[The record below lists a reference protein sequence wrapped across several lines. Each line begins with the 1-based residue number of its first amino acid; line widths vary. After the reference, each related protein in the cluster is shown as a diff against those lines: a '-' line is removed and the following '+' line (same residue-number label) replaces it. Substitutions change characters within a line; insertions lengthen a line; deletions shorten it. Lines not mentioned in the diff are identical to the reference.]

1 LNQRITLKPLLN
13 VWNFDSGVLL
23 ESRRPTLYEDQED
36 VLGLVITHAQAL
48 IWIMNLAK
56 NHDLVE
62 PDIAIQVIE
71 EMKSESKTVWEE
83 QLWEKIR
90 QRFKEELPS
99 ANIYQFSPETRG
111 PDT

>member
-1 LNQRITLKPLLN
+1 M
-13 VWNFDSGVLL
+13 
-23 ESRRPTLYEDQED
+23 YEDQED

-56 NHDLVE
+56 KHDLVE
-62 PDIAIQVIE
+62 PDIAMQIIE
-71 EMKSESKTVWEE
+71 EMIGESKTVWEE
-83 QLWEKIR
+83 QLWKKILE
-90 QRFKEELPS
+90 RFKEELPS